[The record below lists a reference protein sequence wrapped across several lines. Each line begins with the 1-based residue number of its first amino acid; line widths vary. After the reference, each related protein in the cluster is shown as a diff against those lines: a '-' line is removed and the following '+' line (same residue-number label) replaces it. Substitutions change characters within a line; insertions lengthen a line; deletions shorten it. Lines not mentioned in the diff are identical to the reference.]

1 MTRRPSTTVVA
12 LVLAAA
18 SAVGLGASGSP
29 AGATA
34 TTDLATPAA
43 ATTFT
48 GTVTARTGLAQRTA
62 PSTHVRRSGAAFSRG
77 SVLLL
82 DCQLNGTSVDGN
94 QRWYKIHGRDAWVA
108 ARYVRNVGA
117 APYACTGG
125 DWAYRVTVGTNI
137 RQGPSTKDRKIG
149 SYARGTDINTR
160 WIVARGQS
168 VDGNPNWVSV
178 ETPTGNRGWI
188 SVTNLRKVG

>member
-1 MTRRPSTTVVA
+1 MNRRTSTTAVA

-18 SAVGLGASGSP
+18 SAIGLGASSSP

-34 TTDLATPAA
+34 TADVAAHAA
-43 ATTFT
+43 ARTFT

-62 PSTHVRRSGAAFSRG
+62 PSAHVRRSGAAFSRG
-77 SVLLL
+77 SVLLF
-82 DCQLNGTSVDGN
+82 DCQLNGTAVDGN

-125 DWAYRVTVGTNI
+125 DWAYRVTVGTNV

-149 SYARGTDINTR
+149 SFARGKDLNTR
-160 WIVARGQS
+160 WIVSRGQS
-168 VDGNPNWVSV
+168 VHGNPNWVSV
-178 ETPTGNRGWI
+178 ETSNGNRGWI
-188 SVTNLRKVG
+188 SVSNLRKVG